1 LGTVKVLI
9 PAYKPGNLDAK
20 VYPHW
25 KDAEVFTEI
34 ELRNNEIYS
43 VKPHILSSD
52 TLIINLVKKEKINY
66 VITQSLSIRALE
78 LLNRFNVI
86 VLTGKI
92 KTVRDAIEKFKKKD
106 LYIVSLSKT
115 KLD

>member
-1 LGTVKVLI
+1 M
-9 PAYKPGNLDAK
+9 
-20 VYPHW
+20 
-25 KDAEVFTEI
+25 
-34 ELRNNEIYS
+34 
-43 VKPHILSSD
+43 
-52 TLIINLVKKEKINY
+52 
-66 VITQSLSIRALE
+66 ITQSLSIRALE